1 MLTFPGGKTRVLT
14 FSYDDGISQ
23 DMRLVQLFNL
33 YGMKGTFNLNSGIQS
48 RENVWQNKD
57 IRVRR
62 VDP

>member
-33 YGMKGTFNLNSGIQS
+33 YGMKGTFNLC
-48 RENVWQNKD
+48 
-57 IRVRR
+57 
-62 VDP
+62 